1 MRRTVEVQLRSV
13 HRLDGEEAVTLTT
26 AKGVYHHSERM
37 RLLYFRESRPQEDEQ
52 VDHKLVI
59 EEDGLRLERFYPGYH
74 TQLGFYP
81 GRRQESL
88 YRTPFGEIPM
98 EIETETASVQ
108 EDEQLLVIELRYRLY
123 TQGQLLGE
131 HEMKIEGRFC

>member
-1 MRRTVEVQLRSV
+1 MRRAVEVHLRSI
-13 HRLDGEEAVTLTT
+13 HRLDGEEAVTLTQ
-26 AKGVYHHSERM
+26 AQGQYHHSPRM
-37 RLLYFRESRPQEDEQ
+37 RLLFFREHRTQEDEQ

-59 EEDGLRLERFYPGYH
+59 EQDGVRLERFYPGYH

-98 EIETETASVQ
+98 EIETETVSVQ
-108 EDEQLLVIELRYRLY
+108 EDEQQLVIELKYRLY

-131 HEMKIEGRFC
+131 YEMKIESRFC